1 MDTSFLGILFL
12 LGTIFLARNMQRKSI
27 SLLNSDQK
35 AILFD
40 IGMKK
45 NKIQFAVL
53 IGWFLVYLMLN
64 VLLIMDFRSSSILFF
79 MGLAIITGIRS
90 YSQYQKYK
98 SSEFPAE
105 FLKSYQVSS
114 LITVTGILVYAILR
128 LTSNIPY
135 EI

>member
-27 SLLNSDQK
+27 YLLNSDQK

-64 VLLIMDFRSSSILFF
+64 VLLIMDFKSSSILFF
-79 MGLAIITGIRS
+79 MGLAIITGIGS
-90 YSQYQKYK
+90 YLQYQKYK

-105 FLKSYQVSS
+105 FLKS
-114 LITVTGILVYAILR
+114 
-128 LTSNIPY
+128 
-135 EI
+135 